1 MATVLKPPAPLP
13 PTLSQ
18 PSVFLAGSIEMGRA
32 ALWQDEVAA
41 ALRDEPLT
49 ILNPRRDDWDASW
62 EQSSANPQFVAQVT
76 WELDA
81 QERAGLLAQ
90 LARSAIAM
98 YFAPETYAPITL
110 LELGLFAAS
119 GRLLVCCPP
128 GYWRKGNI
136 DVVCARYGIP
146 RLPTLAELCGAIAAW
161 STRGV
166 MYRPQG

>member
-1 MATVLKPPAPLP
+1 MATVLKPPTPLP
-13 PTLSQ
+13 PTLPQ

-32 ALWQDEVAA
+32 ELWQDEVAA
-41 ALRDEPLT
+41 ALRDEPFT

-81 QERAGLLAQ
+81 QERAGL
-90 LARSAIAM
+90 IAM

-119 GRLLVCCPP
+119 GKLLVCCPP
-128 GYWRKGNI
+128 GYWRKGNV

-146 RLPTLAELCGAIAAW
+146 QISTLSELCGAIGAW
-161 STRGV
+161 SARHRG
-166 MYRPQG
+166 PTAP

>member
-1 MATVLKPPAPLP
+1 MATVLKPPTPLP
-13 PTLSQ
+13 YTLSQ

-32 ALWQDEVAA
+32 ELWQDQVAA

-62 EQSSANPQFVAQVT
+62 EQSRANRQFVAQVT

-81 QERAGLLAQ
+81 QEQADL
-90 LARSAIAM
+90 IAM

-119 GRLLVCCPP
+119 GKLLVCCPP
-128 GYWRKGNI
+128 GYWRKGNV

-146 RLPTLAELCGAIAAW
+146 QLPTLAELCGAIAAW
-161 STRGV
+161 SARRRG
-166 MYRPQG
+166 PTAL

>member
-1 MATVLKPPAPLP
+1 MATVLKPPTPLP

-32 ALWQDEVAA
+32 ELWQDAVAA
-41 ALRDEPLT
+41 ALRDELLI

-81 QERAGLLAQ
+81 QERADL
-90 LARSAIAM
+90 IAM

-119 GRLLVCCPP
+119 GKLLVCCPP
-128 GYWRKGNI
+128 GYWRKGNV

-146 RLPTLAELCGAIAAW
+146 QLPTLTELCGAIAIW
-161 STRGV
+161 SARRRVPTT
-166 MYRPQG
+166 P